1 MDDFN
6 FSEAV
11 NPFDGAVNPF
21 AGGGDS
27 GSSRNRDL
35 LEKSG
40 EDLQRSYD
48 ERTGGSLLGRVGAN
62 LERARLNF
70 GNTMDG
76 ARLSEYGALLNGY
89 DQERLAVDPELQK
102 EYQITRTNFEE
113 TLKSI
118 GDRQQKINKVP
129 QRPET
134 ERVLNPEG
142 DTWYQQVGEVADA
155 VTDDPLGVIGDI
167 TVQNLPSLAISVG
180 TYAAGKGAGLSNK
193 VAAGMAGATSG
204 LQEAYNNY
212 IQLRQAG
219 EDHAT
224 AWEKSVVNGSIVGA
238 FDAASFGTASNTARR
253 IMNSTAAS
261 KVVAGGKEALVQGSL
276 GAGGAATGKFVT
288 NQDIEVGELA
298 GEFLGEFGGA
308 PLTIAG
314 TKVEPGI
321 AGGKA
326 KSDAD
331 PAADDAALDEMVSNL
346 EPWVKEF
353 EQARNPF
360 LLEGEVG
367 KPTAPP
373 EPVMTVDPAG
383 NVDTEG
389 RVSDAPPAP
398 EPDPYSGTR
407 YRWEEVDGE
416 TVLLDTETGSMHG
429 NADWLRKSRESERLD
444 NRVREMI
451 AEADAD
457 AKRREEERAAA
468 AALRTEP
475 PKFMREGVKPTPEQV
490 ELAAAETNT
499 EPTQAQIDADNYK
512 KGRVNIAGLS
522 IAIENPKGSTRSGED
537 ADGNRW
543 ETSMAHHYGDIKG
556 HKGAD
561 GEDIDVFI
569 GDNPQS
575 DRVFVVDQIDP
586 KTGKFDEHKVMVGFD
601 SLEQAEA
608 GYRASYED
616 GWQGLGQTSEMTEA
630 DFKRW
635 LKEGDTTQ
643 PLALQTEKADSKAE
657 ADAAAEQ
664 PESNTPGPQYPDVTA
679 TIEPLTERAVII
691 KGVPKEHKE
700 KLGKDGLKAIWRRKE
715 QGWMVPKKRQADVAA
730 QLGRLF
736 NVADNTAAPPVGEP
750 PSVSQT
756 VEIADSIA
764 DSKEMPATP
773 VTQTNRQA
781 DKQESRQ
788 QKADAQVSASGA
800 PFKSEK
806 AAMASLRSKV
816 RDGKVEGAVDEYE
829 IVPVGDG
836 YGYRRAGNEGG
847 QERGQDKAQIE
858 GVEPAVDAESADA
871 AGADADGR
879 AGEDRIE
886 TDAYLKLSDSIEQHL
901 KSGEKLDWRQLFRY
915 ADEAFQGT
923 QAEGAY
929 QAKDAYDVMELA
941 LNKVVRSELADVR
954 DIETR
959 LKRAE
964 ALQSLLP
971 TQSKRS
977 EEQELMQQFST
988 PHTHGA
994 IAAWALNLNS
1004 RDEVLEPTAGTGNLV
1019 VEAQVYQPAKVHAN
1033 ELSERRADLLT
1044 QLGVTVS
1051 RENANHLN
1059 AVLPASVKPTAVI
1072 MNPPFSADINRP
1084 GKKDLE
1090 LGAKHVEQALL
1101 RLADNG
1107 RLVAIVGRGM
1117 AMDRPRMEG
1126 WWDKIR
1132 SRYNVRANI
1141 GIDGAEYAK
1150 FGTSFDNQIIVI
1162 DKDGPTSGDILTGK
1176 VSKVADLVPLLEA
1189 IRNDRPET
1197 SQSAGSE
1204 QGRISRLEEQ
1214 SSKRRPGATTR
1225 DSVGGVGAKERST
1238 RAEKPAATERSDRA
1252 SGRTEVD
1259 ATGRTDEDSAGG
1271 KPARRRSAGN
1281 ADARSTESDADRRT
1295 SNEPGREYGDLG
1307 EPASGLSFEKN
1318 KAKQKSLSDSTFEN
1332 YSPAYKIPGAKPHPD
1347 IVAESAAMASVSM
1360 PELTYQ
1366 LSIPRD
1372 VVESG
1377 RLSEVQLESIAYAG
1391 QSHEDVLPSGERR
1404 GFFIGDGT
1412 GVGKGAQVAGIMLD
1426 NWHKGRR
1433 KSVWV
1438 SENPKLLEDA
1448 KRDADWVGLGSDKVF
1463 EINKR
1468 HDRDEGIL
1476 FVTYGTLKAY
1486 TRAKHDAAGNEIEPA
1501 QSRLDQLVE
1510 YLGEDFDG
1518 VIAFDE
1524 AHNMANGVEMEGTRG
1539 KRKPSQVALAGIDL
1553 QRRLPKARIVYAS
1566 ATGATEVYNLAYA
1579 DRLGLWGEG
1588 TAFADKENFIES
1600 ISSGGM
1606 AAMEVVAKD
1615 LKAQGAYVARSLSYD
1630 GVSYGRLEHE
1640 LSPAQTDTYN
1650 ALARAWQNVL
1660 GNMDEAMTE
1669 SGSIGNGQARS
1680 AALSSFWGA
1689 HQRFFNTVMT
1699 SMQMPTVL
1707 ADIEQQLES
1716 GNSAVLQIV
1725 NTNEAIQERRIEQAL
1740 AEGIE
1745 LEDVDLTPRDILMQF
1760 LERGFPTTLY
1770 ETYLD
1775 EDGNERSRAV
1785 KDSQGRVVEDPNA
1798 VAMRDE
1804 LSEAVASVDV
1814 PEGVLEQLLNHF
1826 GSEQVAEITGRKRRL
1841 VRKRDGSV
1849 DLEKLGAAKMKADA
1863 QAFNDGKKRILI
1875 FSDAGGTG
1883 RSYHASLKAK
1893 NQQKRIHYLVQPGW
1907 RADKAMQGL
1916 GRTHRTNQKQP
1927 PHDVL
1932 VSTNI
1937 KAHKRFLSSIARR
1950 LAQLGALTKGQRD
1963 ASSGGLLNAQ
1973 DDLENSYA
1981 EMALSTLFSDMNRG
1995 AIPGLDI
2002 QDVARQMGLRKLISK
2017 ETGRLDPEQVPDIK
2031 TFLNRLLS
2039 MELDTMNTVFDAFYE
2054 RTQANLEFAQANGML
2069 DMGMET
2075 VRAKSIRK
2083 LSERTVWQGRGET
2096 RYVKL
2101 ELENDAR
2108 LNNWAEVS
2116 RLEGVKFARQ
2126 RRSGVLYAF
2135 EPTVSATD
2143 KDGNVVKRYRRYS
2156 SSAVTTVT
2164 EQEFRDKHEVV
2175 GTADGKTDIEQE
2187 WIEQLKSAPQV
2198 VKEDVHLIT
2207 GALLPIWDRLPTAMP
2222 RIKRVQTD
2230 DGETFLGREIPGDAI
2245 DQTLQNLGAKSD
2257 QNNQT
2262 GTELVDRIYEKGETV
2277 ELVNGW
2283 RIKRSRVSGENR
2295 IEVLADQNGLKMLKN
2310 MGAFVERISFK
2321 SRIFLPLKEAGAL
2334 MDRIIKDKP
2343 VASVFSPSGR
2353 QVQFRQETR
2362 VSAKP
2367 QTVEQV
2373 QKAIA
2378 KQVLSWPRGP
2388 IVDVVQSITD
2398 LPQHIQSQIRMRKAQ
2413 NVSGVNDYEDGSI
2426 WLVADNLRTP
2436 HHARQILAH
2445 EAVGHFAVMRMLGDD
2460 FDHAMNRIQ
2469 YLKQTNPTIRKLA
2482 EQVKGEKD
2490 PYIESAEIVAKMAET
2505 GVKHPILTKVLAA
2518 VRRFLRKLGADIQ
2531 FGMTE
2536 LNEMLVDAIR
2546 YLKTGRKPGHYSA
2559 DSSSTGAGMMPIA
2572 FAQSTEELAK
2582 PDSAAILAAMR
2593 DKAEPVPSADI
2604 SHSGVREQLEH
2615 GVFETPIGT
2624 VKLGQNQVEKLLQ
2637 RGRHK
2642 EAAMVAPTLERP
2654 LLVVAEHKPHEHAE
2668 RDESYLFIKSFED
2681 TARGRFIELVA
2692 ATVQKDGQE
2701 VMISAYRKREKQV
2714 LEAISAGRL
2723 LYMTPDLKGEDSAQP
2738 SQEQPALSDS
2748 YDENITNGGKNNKV
2762 LFSQEKD
2769 APDDNSS
2776 STLFSAH
2783 PEGKVLEEVQHYGST
2798 LTNTVKSAFK
2808 KNWTADL
2815 RPAWLGA
2822 LTRRHLA
2829 DLAGNTLP
2837 QIKRYVKTAGLM
2849 DARRNELLSVGSE
2862 LAEKWTA
2869 FNLRNRKEAQELAE
2883 LMHDT
2888 TIAGVDPSQK
2898 YIVLTTPE
2906 DVEALRQKNTRLI
2919 KERSKDGAGGG
2930 KSGIRSDAHLR
2941 QEIEDAETT
2950 LAQERNRA
2958 KARAGLERRFNS
2970 LSPEAQALYR
2980 EVRDAYKDRQRM
2992 TMEALER
2999 RIGRTLEDGE
3009 QAKALLDALR
3019 AKFESVQVQ
3028 EPYFPL
3034 ARFGRYWVSAT
3045 RGDERVFE
3053 MFEEAKQQAEY
3064 IDKMNRQGYRVR
3076 HGAKLDDLKQL
3087 DGVSAKFIGQ
3097 LDGMLDERLGDWPKV
3112 DALRDDIYQMYLQT
3126 LPDLS
3131 LRKHFIHR
3139 KKTAGYAKDALR
3151 AYADSMFHG
3160 SYQLARLEYSDLLD
3174 EQLREMREGL
3184 EADPEQ
3190 VAADLALHDEAQGY
3204 SKLAEGS
3211 IRSMLGDAQRR
3222 INNAKG
3228 DPDKDDLHQKAV
3240 AQLALKYR
3248 KEPTKTKAEF
3258 GRLER
3263 TAQAAKQIG
3272 RDKVKATDLYNEMLK
3287 RHEWAMNPKGAA
3299 WANMASSIGFT
3310 WYLGVSPAAALVNV
3324 TQTPM
3329 VAFPM
3334 LAARYGWKESADA
3347 LMNASR
3353 EFVAG
3358 KGGVESVLTGDRL
3371 KAYREA
3377 VRTGVIDKTL
3387 AHDLAAVSQEGATY
3401 NPVRHKVMSV
3411 ISWSFHNAER
3421 LNREVTYMAA
3431 YDLARAKGR
3440 THRAA
3445 VDFAHEFVWD
3455 SHFDYSSGNKA
3466 RFMQGDVA
3474 KVILMFRQFSLNM
3487 TYRLARDAY
3496 NSLKGESPEVKQL
3509 ARRQLTGILGMH
3521 FMFAGAMGLPLWSVL
3536 GGVLNAIF
3544 DDEDDPWE
3552 FDTEF
3557 RNFLADT
3564 FGKEVGH
3571 AIAHGPVQALTGYGI
3586 SGRVSLNNLWLRES
3600 NRELEGRDKVQY
3612 WFEQLLGP
3620 MGGIALGAGTASQLW
3635 SEGHHWRAIESTV
3648 PKFLKDG
3655 LKAIRYHNEGVNNL
3669 RGDTLVESMDWDK
3682 VVSQMLGMT
3691 PAELQE
3697 RYEANNAIKNA
3708 EQRLKDRRRLL
3719 MNRFALA
3726 YRLNDPEFLAEVRRE
3741 IVRFNKHN
3749 PPIRI
3754 TRGNLMRSMR
3764 SRRSHSRD
3772 QIQGIVVDK
3781 KLRYL
3786 TENGRFVE

>member
-1 MDDFN
+1 MTDQIDISGMVDPFEGQGVSGVDISGMVDP
-6 FSEAV
+6 FEEPSELA
-11 NPFDGAVNPF
+11 GAASNTR
-21 AGGGDS
+21 S
-27 GSSRNRDL
+27 L
-35 LEKSG
+35 LDKSG

-48 ERTGGSLLGRVGAN
+48 ERTGGSLMGRVSAN

-89 DQERLAVDPELQK
+89 DQERLEVDPELQK

-314 TKVEPGI
+314 TKVEPGFESTQ
-321 AGGKA
+321 AKA
-326 KSDAD
+326 DRVQ
-331 PAADDAALDEMVSNL
+331 AAKNEAEFNKTVENL
-346 EPWVKEF
+346 EPWMEEI
-353 EQARNPF
+353 EQARNPN
-360 LLEGEVG
+360 LLEGKVG
-367 KPTAPP
+367 KPPVPP

-398 EPDPYSGTR
+398 EPEPYNGTR

-416 TVLLDTETGSMHG
+416 TVLMDTETGNMHG

-444 NRVREMI
+444 GRMREMI

-512 KGRVNIAGLS
+512 KGRVNIAGLN

-664 PESNTPGPQYPDVTA
+664 PESNASGPQYPDVTA

-691 KGVPKEHKE
+691 KGIPKEHKE
-700 KLGKDGLKAIWRRKE
+700 KLGKDGLNAIWRRKE

-730 QLGRLF
+730 QLSRLF

-756 VEIADSIA
+756 VEIA

-847 QERGQDKAQIE
+847 QARGQDKAQIE
-858 GVEPAVDAESADA
+858 GVEPAVNAESADA

-879 AGEDRIE
+879 AGDDRVDGEAAGLQSSVKSKPVSQDEEVQPVSDLDTQQVLEESPQAQPADDKADSNTERSEPPAAVED
-886 TDAYLKLSDSIEQHL
+886 A
-901 KSGEKLDWRQLFRY
+901 GEKLGGARK
-915 ADEAFQGT
+915 DELRTAR
-923 QAEGAY
+923 E
-929 QAKDAYDVMELA
+929 
-941 LNKVVRSELADVR
+941 
-954 DIETR
+954 R
-959 LKRAE
+959 LESMDDK
-964 ALQSLLP
+964 Q
-971 TQSKRS
+971 
-977 EEQELMQQFST
+977 
-988 PHTHGA
+988 
-994 IAAWALNLNS
+994 IAATTMSKLWPK
-1004 RDEVLEPTAGTGNLV
+1004 DEI
-1019 VEAQVYQPAKVHAN
+1019 K
-1033 ELSERRADLLT
+1033 
-1044 QLGVTVS
+1044 
-1051 RENANHLN
+1051 
-1059 AVLPASVKPTAVI
+1059 
-1072 MNPPFSADINRP
+1072 
-1084 GKKDLE
+1084 
-1090 LGAKHVEQALL
+1090 
-1101 RLADNG
+1101 
-1107 RLVAIVGRGM
+1107 
-1117 AMDRPRMEG
+1117 
-1126 WWDKIR
+1126 
-1132 SRYNVRANI
+1132 
-1141 GIDGAEYAK
+1141 
-1150 FGTSFDNQIIVI
+1150 
-1162 DKDGPTSGDILTGK
+1162 
-1176 VSKVADLVPLLEA
+1176 
-1189 IRNDRPET
+1189 
-1197 SQSAGSE
+1197 
-1204 QGRISRLEEQ
+1204 RI
-1214 SSKRRPGATTR
+1214 
-1225 DSVGGVGAKERST
+1225 
-1238 RAEKPAATERSDRA
+1238 
-1252 SGRTEVD
+1252 
-1259 ATGRTDEDSAGG
+1259 ED
-1271 KPARRRSAGN
+1271 P
-1281 ADARSTESDADRRT
+1281 
-1295 SNEPGREYGDLG
+1295 
-1307 EPASGLSFEKN
+1307 
-1318 KAKQKSLSDSTFEN
+1318 
-1332 YSPAYKIPGAKPHPD
+1332 
-1347 IVAESAAMASVSM
+1347 VSAAI
-1360 PELTYQ
+1360 Y
-1366 LSIPRD
+1366 
-1372 VVESG
+1372 
-1377 RLSEVQLESIAYAG
+1377 
-1391 QSHEDVLPSGERR
+1391 
-1404 GFFIGDGT
+1404 
-1412 GVGKGAQVAGIMLD
+1412 
-1426 NWHKGRR
+1426 
-1433 KSVWV
+1433 
-1438 SENPKLLEDA
+1438 
-1448 KRDADWVGLGSDKVF
+1448 
-1463 EINKR
+1463 
-1468 HDRDEGIL
+1468 
-1476 FVTYGTLKAY
+1476 
-1486 TRAKHDAAGNEIEPA
+1486 
-1501 QSRLDQLVE
+1501 
-1510 YLGEDFDG
+1510 
-1518 VIAFDE
+1518 
-1524 AHNMANGVEMEGTRG
+1524 
-1539 KRKPSQVALAGIDL
+1539 
-1553 QRRLPKARIVYAS
+1553 
-1566 ATGATEVYNLAYA
+1566 
-1579 DRLGLWGEG
+1579 
-1588 TAFADKENFIES
+1588 
-1600 ISSGGM
+1600 
-1606 AAMEVVAKD
+1606 
-1615 LKAQGAYVARSLSYD
+1615 YVARSEIPNKPRAGYKIKRWVEQVKHARDVLRLVDEIGSGRILEKIRSGDSVTLKPFADRVELLASIDRSQWDRIGRVEKASGRYNDGDKMVPGKWIGVTIDGRYEAFYGKGDVAEIIADVQQKLSKHDIAKPEMKFEIRRDSRSGVYSINKTGDSEYRALKTFDTLPEARDYLRNNNTDLVEAWEAVKRRDNVTKADMRGDKNRERSGQDYRGGKDITPDEFIEAFGFRGVEFGNWVKQGKSGQERQGLLNVAYD
-1630 GVSYGRLEHE
+1630 AFMDLAKVLNLPPKALSLEGRLGIGFGSRGRGGAAAHYEPGNAVINLTKTKGAGSLAHE
-1640 LSPAQTDTYN
+1640 WFHALDNYFSSKRGGTGFNGNQAEYRKGSFVTYHPEPMMAYKPSIKGGREPYLITKAEYN
-1650 ALARAWQNVL
+1650 RRKKS
-1660 GNMDEAMTE
+1660 GMGFEE
-1669 SGSIGNGQARS
+1669 SQWI
-1680 AALSSFWGA
+1680 
-1689 HQRFFNTVMT
+1689 
-1699 SMQMPTVL
+1699 
-1707 ADIEQQLES
+1707 
-1716 GNSAVLQIV
+1716 
-1725 NTNEAIQERRIEQAL
+1725 
-1740 AEGIE
+1740 
-1745 LEDVDLTPRDILMQF
+1745 
-1760 LERGFPTTLY
+1760 
-1770 ETYLD
+1770 
-1775 EDGNERSRAV
+1775 
-1785 KDSQGRVVEDPNA
+1785 EDPNHPQGIRPEVERA
-1798 VAMRDE
+1798 FAELVATLDE
-1804 LSEAVASVDV
+1804 SPMKTRAEVIDKGKVDGYWSQIIERSARSFETHIIAKLAEQNYRNDFLANV
-1814 PEGVLEQLLNHF
+1814 TSLERF
-1826 GSEQVAEITGRKRRL
+1826 
-1841 VRKRDGSV
+1841 KRDPGRYPYLKPDEQGPV
-1849 DLEKLGAAKMKADA
+1849 
-1863 QAFNDGKKRILI
+1863 
-1875 FSDAGGTG
+1875 SDAFDKLFNT
-1883 RSYHASLKAK
+1883 
-1893 NQQKRIHYLVQPGW
+1893 IET
-1907 RADKAMQGL
+1907 RADDAG
-1916 GRTHRTNQKQP
+1916 NI
-1927 PHDVL
+1927 VL
-1932 VSTNI
+1932 
-1937 KAHKRFLSSIARR
+1937 
-1950 LAQLGALTKGQRD
+1950 
-1963 ASSGGLLNAQ
+1963 
-1973 DDLENSYA
+1973 
-1981 EMALSTLFSDMNRG
+1981 
-1995 AIPGLDI
+1995 
-2002 QDVARQMGLRKLISK
+2002 
-2017 ETGRLDPEQVPDIK
+2017 
-2031 TFLNRLLS
+2031 
-2039 MELDTMNTVFDAFYE
+2039 
-2054 RTQANLEFAQANGML
+2054 
-2069 DMGMET
+2069 
-2075 VRAKSIRK
+2075 
-2083 LSERTVWQGRGET
+2083 
-2096 RYVKL
+2096 
-2101 ELENDAR
+2101 
-2108 LNNWAEVS
+2108 
-2116 RLEGVKFARQ
+2116 
-2126 RRSGVLYAF
+2126 
-2135 EPTVSATD
+2135 
-2143 KDGNVVKRYRRYS
+2143 
-2156 SSAVTTVT
+2156 
-2164 EQEFRDKHEVV
+2164 
-2175 GTADGKTDIEQE
+2175 
-2187 WIEQLKSAPQV
+2187 
-2198 VKEDVHLIT
+2198 
-2207 GALLPIWDRLPTAMP
+2207 
-2222 RIKRVQTD
+2222 
-2230 DGETFLGREIPGDAI
+2230 
-2245 DQTLQNLGAKSD
+2245 
-2257 QNNQT
+2257 
-2262 GTELVDRIYEKGETV
+2262 
-2277 ELVNGW
+2277 
-2283 RIKRSRVSGENR
+2283 
-2295 IEVLADQNGLKMLKN
+2295 
-2310 MGAFVERISFK
+2310 
-2321 SRIFLPLKEAGAL
+2321 
-2334 MDRIIKDKP
+2334 
-2343 VASVFSPSGR
+2343 
-2353 QVQFRQETR
+2353 FRQEARQPT
-2362 VSAKP
+2362 KH
-2367 QTVEQV
+2367 QTVDQV

-2378 KQVLSWPRGP
+2378 RQVLSWPKGP

-2505 GVKHPILTKVLAA
+2505 GVKHPILTKVLAT

-2536 LNEMLVDAIR
+2536 LNEMLVDAVR

-2559 DSSSTGAGMMPIA
+2559 DSSGAGMMPIA

-2748 YDENITNGGKNNKV
+2748 YDENITNGDKNNKV

-2769 APDDNSS
+2769 APDDNGS

-2829 DLAGNTLP
+2829 DLAGSTLP

-2898 YIVLTTPE
+2898 YTVLTTPE

-3222 INNAKG
+3222 INNAKS

>member
-1 MDDFN
+1 MTVLQWPDLAA
-6 FSEAV
+6 SERFQGFTDEQKGIV
-11 NPFDGAVNPF
+11 RDTYFKDHVLPGALE
-21 AGGGDS
+21 S
-27 GSSRNRDL
+27 GIPEEQVRNRFYQMTQPDIAPSQGLHKHSTRDL
-35 LEKSG
+35 LDRSG
-40 EDLQRSYD
+40 EDLQRSLGAKDALGSASAAPEYNMARGAL
-48 ERTGGSLLGRVGAN
+48 ERGGQLLGGLFRAADTVANKGDELLPLGGLSLSDDFVLKYDGPEEYRVKMEKAGIRGALDIAADAWEKTDAGYVPN
-62 LERARLNF
+62 HTWEKVKSEFGNNGPFAGSAWAEVAMYATEQGIKSIPDMAAAVFSLPAYIVARSGEIGQARAENKGKQTAEFEDVLEAAPFAVGSALLERIGAKGITDAGKEQLGAEMLKAGFQHVAKRVSQAGGKAASKEALTEFVQEGMIEYVGERF
-70 GNTMDG
+70 GTDAAMSFSEALDQGVAG
-76 ARLSEYGALLNGY
+76 AVAGGGYGGAAGT
-89 DQERLAVDPELQK
+89 VSG
-102 EYQITRTNFEE
+102 
-113 TLKSI
+113 LKAE
-118 GDRQQKINKVP
+118 GDRQQA
-129 QRPET
+129 
-134 ERVLNPEG
+134 VLEEG
-142 DTWYQQVGEVADA
+142 LNEV
-155 VTDDPLGVIGDI
+155 
-167 TVQNLPSLAISVG
+167 
-180 TYAAGKGAGLSNK
+180 
-193 VAAGMAGATSG
+193 
-204 LQEAYNNY
+204 
-212 IQLRQAG
+212 
-219 EDHAT
+219 
-224 AWEKSVVNGSIVGA
+224 EKTFKPVLDG
-238 FDAASFGTASNTARR
+238 FD
-253 IMNSTAAS
+253 
-261 KVVAGGKEALVQGSL
+261 KAGG
-276 GAGGAATGKFVT
+276 
-288 NQDIEVGELA
+288 
-298 GEFLGEFGGA
+298 
-308 PLTIAG
+308 PL
-314 TKVEPGI
+314 
-321 AGGKA
+321 
-326 KSDAD
+326 
-331 PAADDAALDEMVSNL
+331 
-346 EPWVKEF
+346 
-353 EQARNPF
+353 R
-360 LLEGEVG
+360 LEGEVG
-367 KPTAPP
+367 KPPVPP

-398 EPDPYSGTR
+398 EPEPYNGTR

-416 TVLLDTETGSMHG
+416 TVLMDTETGNMHG

-444 NRVREMI
+444 GRMREMI

-475 PKFMREGVKPTPEQV
+475 PKFMREGVKPTPKQV

-601 SLEQAEA
+601 SLEEAEA

-664 PESNTPGPQYPDVTA
+664 AESNTSGPQYPDVTA

-691 KGVPKEHKE
+691 KGIPKEHKE
-700 KLGKDGLKAIWRRKE
+700 KLGKNGLNAIWRRKE

-730 QLGRLF
+730 QLSRLF
-736 NVADNTAAPPVGEP
+736 NVADNTAVPSVGEP
-750 PSVSQT
+750 PSVSQA
-756 VEIADSIA
+756 VEIA

-788 QKADAQVSASGA
+788 QKADVQVSASGA

-816 RDGKVEGAVDEYE
+816 RDDKVEGAVDEYE

-847 QERGQDKAQIE
+847 QARGQDKAQIE
-858 GVEPAVDAESADA
+858 GVEPAIDAESADA
-871 AGADADGR
+871 AGADTDGR
-879 AGEDRIE
+879 AGDDRVDGEAAGLQSSVKSKPVSQDEEVQPVSNLDTQQVLEESLQAQSADDQADSNTERSEPPAAVED
-886 TDAYLKLSDSIEQHL
+886 A
-901 KSGEKLDWRQLFRY
+901 GEKLGGARK
-915 ADEAFQGT
+915 DELRTAR
-923 QAEGAY
+923 E
-929 QAKDAYDVMELA
+929 
-941 LNKVVRSELADVR
+941 
-954 DIETR
+954 R
-959 LKRAE
+959 LESMDDK
-964 ALQSLLP
+964 Q
-971 TQSKRS
+971 
-977 EEQELMQQFST
+977 
-988 PHTHGA
+988 
-994 IAAWALNLNS
+994 IAATTMSKLWPK
-1004 RDEVLEPTAGTGNLV
+1004 DEI
-1019 VEAQVYQPAKVHAN
+1019 K
-1033 ELSERRADLLT
+1033 
-1044 QLGVTVS
+1044 
-1051 RENANHLN
+1051 
-1059 AVLPASVKPTAVI
+1059 
-1072 MNPPFSADINRP
+1072 
-1084 GKKDLE
+1084 
-1090 LGAKHVEQALL
+1090 
-1101 RLADNG
+1101 
-1107 RLVAIVGRGM
+1107 
-1117 AMDRPRMEG
+1117 
-1126 WWDKIR
+1126 
-1132 SRYNVRANI
+1132 
-1141 GIDGAEYAK
+1141 
-1150 FGTSFDNQIIVI
+1150 
-1162 DKDGPTSGDILTGK
+1162 
-1176 VSKVADLVPLLEA
+1176 
-1189 IRNDRPET
+1189 
-1197 SQSAGSE
+1197 
-1204 QGRISRLEEQ
+1204 RI
-1214 SSKRRPGATTR
+1214 
-1225 DSVGGVGAKERST
+1225 
-1238 RAEKPAATERSDRA
+1238 
-1252 SGRTEVD
+1252 
-1259 ATGRTDEDSAGG
+1259 ED
-1271 KPARRRSAGN
+1271 P
-1281 ADARSTESDADRRT
+1281 
-1295 SNEPGREYGDLG
+1295 
-1307 EPASGLSFEKN
+1307 
-1318 KAKQKSLSDSTFEN
+1318 
-1332 YSPAYKIPGAKPHPD
+1332 
-1347 IVAESAAMASVSM
+1347 VSAAI
-1360 PELTYQ
+1360 Y
-1366 LSIPRD
+1366 
-1372 VVESG
+1372 
-1377 RLSEVQLESIAYAG
+1377 
-1391 QSHEDVLPSGERR
+1391 
-1404 GFFIGDGT
+1404 
-1412 GVGKGAQVAGIMLD
+1412 
-1426 NWHKGRR
+1426 
-1433 KSVWV
+1433 
-1438 SENPKLLEDA
+1438 
-1448 KRDADWVGLGSDKVF
+1448 
-1463 EINKR
+1463 
-1468 HDRDEGIL
+1468 
-1476 FVTYGTLKAY
+1476 
-1486 TRAKHDAAGNEIEPA
+1486 
-1501 QSRLDQLVE
+1501 
-1510 YLGEDFDG
+1510 
-1518 VIAFDE
+1518 
-1524 AHNMANGVEMEGTRG
+1524 
-1539 KRKPSQVALAGIDL
+1539 
-1553 QRRLPKARIVYAS
+1553 
-1566 ATGATEVYNLAYA
+1566 
-1579 DRLGLWGEG
+1579 
-1588 TAFADKENFIES
+1588 
-1600 ISSGGM
+1600 
-1606 AAMEVVAKD
+1606 
-1615 LKAQGAYVARSLSYD
+1615 YVARSEIPNKPRAGYKIKRWVEQVKHARDVLRLVDEIGSGRILEKIRSGDSVTLKPFADRVELLASIDRSQWDRIGRVEKASGRYND
-1630 GVSYGRLEHE
+1630 GDKMVPGKWIGVTIDGRYEAFYGRGDVAEIIADVQQK
-1640 LSPAQTDTYN
+1640 LSKHDIAKPEMKFEIRRDSRSGVYSINKTGDSEYRALKTFDTLPEARDYLRNNN
-1650 ALARAWQNVL
+1650 ADLVEAWEAVKRRDNVTKADMRGDKNRERSGQDYRGGKDITPDEFIEAFGFRGVEFGNWVKQGKSGQERQGLLNVAYDAFMDLAKVL
-1660 GNMDEAMTE
+1660 NLPPK
-1669 SGSIGNGQARS
+1669 
-1680 AALSSFWGA
+1680 ALSLEGRLGIGFGSRGRGGAAAHYEPGNAVINLTKTKGAGSLAHEWFHALDNYFSSKRGGTGFNGNQAEYRKGSFVTYHPEPMMAYKPSIKGGREPYLITKA
-1689 HQRFFNTVMT
+1689 EYN
-1699 SMQMPTVL
+1699 
-1707 ADIEQQLES
+1707 
-1716 GNSAVLQIV
+1716 
-1725 NTNEAIQERRIEQAL
+1725 RRK
-1740 AEGIE
+1740 
-1745 LEDVDLTPRDILMQF
+1745 
-1760 LERGFPTTLY
+1760 ERGMGF
-1770 ETYLD
+1770 E
-1775 EDGNERSRAV
+1775 E
-1785 KDSQGRVVEDPNA
+1785 SQWIEDPNHPQGIRPEVERA
-1798 VAMRDE
+1798 FAELVATLDE
-1804 LSEAVASVDV
+1804 SPMKTRAEVIDKGKVDGYWSQII
-1814 PEGVLEQLLNHF
+1814 ERSARSFETHIIAKLAEQNYRNDFLANVTSF
-1826 GSEQVAEITGRKRRL
+1826 ERF
-1841 VRKRDGSV
+1841 KRDPGRYPYLKPDEQGPV
-1849 DLEKLGAAKMKADA
+1849 
-1863 QAFNDGKKRILI
+1863 
-1875 FSDAGGTG
+1875 SDAFDKLFNT
-1883 RSYHASLKAK
+1883 
-1893 NQQKRIHYLVQPGW
+1893 IET
-1907 RADKAMQGL
+1907 RADDAG
-1916 GRTHRTNQKQP
+1916 NI
-1927 PHDVL
+1927 VL
-1932 VSTNI
+1932 
-1937 KAHKRFLSSIARR
+1937 
-1950 LAQLGALTKGQRD
+1950 
-1963 ASSGGLLNAQ
+1963 
-1973 DDLENSYA
+1973 
-1981 EMALSTLFSDMNRG
+1981 
-1995 AIPGLDI
+1995 
-2002 QDVARQMGLRKLISK
+2002 
-2017 ETGRLDPEQVPDIK
+2017 
-2031 TFLNRLLS
+2031 
-2039 MELDTMNTVFDAFYE
+2039 
-2054 RTQANLEFAQANGML
+2054 
-2069 DMGMET
+2069 
-2075 VRAKSIRK
+2075 
-2083 LSERTVWQGRGET
+2083 
-2096 RYVKL
+2096 
-2101 ELENDAR
+2101 
-2108 LNNWAEVS
+2108 
-2116 RLEGVKFARQ
+2116 
-2126 RRSGVLYAF
+2126 
-2135 EPTVSATD
+2135 
-2143 KDGNVVKRYRRYS
+2143 
-2156 SSAVTTVT
+2156 
-2164 EQEFRDKHEVV
+2164 
-2175 GTADGKTDIEQE
+2175 
-2187 WIEQLKSAPQV
+2187 
-2198 VKEDVHLIT
+2198 
-2207 GALLPIWDRLPTAMP
+2207 
-2222 RIKRVQTD
+2222 
-2230 DGETFLGREIPGDAI
+2230 
-2245 DQTLQNLGAKSD
+2245 
-2257 QNNQT
+2257 
-2262 GTELVDRIYEKGETV
+2262 
-2277 ELVNGW
+2277 
-2283 RIKRSRVSGENR
+2283 
-2295 IEVLADQNGLKMLKN
+2295 
-2310 MGAFVERISFK
+2310 
-2321 SRIFLPLKEAGAL
+2321 
-2334 MDRIIKDKP
+2334 
-2343 VASVFSPSGR
+2343 
-2353 QVQFRQETR
+2353 FRQEARQPTKR
-2362 VSAKP
+2362 
-2367 QTVEQV
+2367 QTVDQV

-2378 KQVLSWPRGP
+2378 KQVLSWPKGP

-2518 VRRFLRKLGADIQ
+2518 VRRFLRKLGADFQ

-2536 LNEMLVDAIR
+2536 LNEMLVDAVR
-2546 YLKTGRKPGHYSA
+2546 YLKTGRKPGHYSV

-2604 SHSGVREQLEH
+2604 SHPGVREQLEH
-2615 GVFETPIGT
+2615 GFFETPIGT

-2888 TIAGVDPSQK
+2888 TIAGVDPSRK
-2898 YIVLTTPE
+2898 YTVLTTPE

-3509 ARRQLTGILGMH
+3509 ARRQLAGILGMH

-3726 YRLNDPEFLAEVRRE
+3726 YRQNDPEFLAEVRRE

-3754 TRGNLMRSMR
+3754 TRGHLMRSMR

-3772 QIQGIVVDK
+3772 QIQGIVVDR